1 LEDFM
6 SVNRIDPTPV
16 RISTNLSVERQTP
29 KTDFG
34 DRMKAGLDATAG
46 AVASGA
52 AIAAPFVPGGA
63 IVSAA
68 VSSMTTFANQGTGS
82 PQVAGQYQSAMSGVT
97 SLGGGSG
104 GVNTPVGGAPTPGGP
119 SIGTTVG
126 SPNYMPGGGSS
137 SGGTIGQMNTSLSQA
152 QDDNA
157 KLINLQIAM
166 QRENQVFT
174 TVSNVLKTRHDTVK
188 NSISNVR

>member
-1 LEDFM
+1 M

-68 VSSMTTFANQGTGS
+68 VSSMTTFANQGSGS

-97 SLGGGSG
+97 TLGGGSG
-104 GVNTPVGGAPTPGGP
+104 GVNTTVGTTAPGGP
-119 SIGTTVG
+119 NIGTTVG
-126 SPNYMPGGGSS
+126 SPNYMPGGGGA
-137 SGGTIGQMNTSLSQA
+137 SGGTVGQMNTSLSQA